1 MGKTGNGKSTTG
13 NTILDKT
20 HFESSPSASSVTK
33 ECKSACEPRFG
44 KYIQIV
50 DTPGMLDTNMSEDEV
65 KKEIG
70 KCIGLSCPG
79 PHCFLLILEITRF
92 TADDEKCVRK
102 FLEYFGIDA
111 VPYFIVV
118 FTKKDTLDLEGMS
131 FETFIKET
139 APESLKKILNECN
152 NRYIAFNNKDDDSN
166 CNNQVQ
172 NLINM
177 ITTNATKFYT
187 NENYENAEK
196 KIRDREREIEK
207 ERKTQKEAETK
218 AIIREVQNKYNQTIT
233 QLQNTI
239 NQREANTE
247 KLLTNLENV
256 HQKQI
261 QNMTNEISK
270 AKQNEN
276 DAQNTVSKIQKKLN
290 EKKANEKTNYQ
301 EKLEKLKKKREDEIK
316 RRLETL
322 EKQANDL
329 PNARAE
335 ARKEVEFGI
344 GDWFLSFFSA
354 IVKILIGL
362 IFI

>member
-1 MGKTGNGKSTTG
+1 MGKTGNGKSATG
-13 NTILDKT
+13 NTILGKT

-50 DTPGMLDTNMSEDEV
+50 DTPGMFDTNMSEDEL

-92 TADDEKCVRK
+92 TENDEKCVRK

-131 FETFIKET
+131 FETFIVET
-139 APESLKKILNECN
+139 APESLKKILNKCN

-172 NLINM
+172 DLINM

-196 KIRDREREIEK
+196 KIRDRERDIEK
-207 ERKTQKEAETK
+207 ERKTQKESETK
-218 AIIREVQNKYNQTIT
+218 AIKQEVVNQYNLIIT

-239 NQREANTE
+239 NQHEAKT
-247 KLLTNLENV
+247 KNLENV
-256 HQKQI
+256 YQKQI

-276 DAQNTVSKIQKKLN
+276 DAQNTVSKILNRLDKEANDKKNL
-290 EKKANEKTNYQ
+290 Q
-301 EKLEKLKKKREDEIK
+301 EKLQKLKQQRDDDIN
-316 RRLETL
+316 RRLEEL
-322 EKQANDL
+322 EKRRA
-329 PNARAE
+329 NARTK
-335 ARKEVEFGI
+335 AREEIEFGI

-362 IFI
+362 SFI